1 MEPAVANA
9 HKDRWAYVRTDARK
23 VRVNIVVCRLIPEKG
38 PRESSSSRVFDDL
51 YLSTWQLVVKDKKDK
66 YYETKAA
73 AREGRRRWR
82 VRRV

>member
-38 PRESSSSRVFDDL
+38 TESLAVE
-51 YLSTWQLVVKDKKDK
+51 Y
-66 YYETKAA
+66 
-73 AREGRRRWR
+73 
-82 VRRV
+82 

>member
-38 PRESSSSRVFDDL
+38 PRESSSRVFDDL